1 MSDRRTFLKQAG
13 ILAAGLP
20 LTAGLHRSANAALA
34 NNPHNAMPAPLP
46 RNKWAQL
53 RQLFDQDPD
62 YLHFSNFLITSHP
75 KPVREAIEMHR
86 AALDKNPGL
95 AMDWDLGVIEQR
107 EEDVRVWA
115 GRYLQADAKQIALTG
130 STTEG
135 LAMIYGGVHVRPDQ
149 EILTSVHEHYAT
161 HTILALRT
169 QRDGT
174 KVRKIKLFENPQTVS
189 KEEILAAIDRS
200 IKPETRVLGM
210 TWVQS
215 GSGVKTPIAEIG
227 ALVDKH
233 NRGRSDQDRIIYL
246 VDGVHGFGV
255 ENLSF
260 PAMNC
265 DFFIAGTHKWMFG
278 PRGTGIVCSRSTEV
292 KYVTP
297 IIPTFSE
304 ATAFSTTMTPGGYH
318 SFEHRWAL
326 NEAFKLHLQLGK
338 ADVQARIHAL
348 NDYMKKRLLAHPQIE
363 LVTPLSRE
371 LSSGFSFFRVKGKD
385 ADKIAAY
392 LMQNRVVADA
402 VDRDVGP
409 VIRTAPGLLN
419 TEAEIDRFMVLLGT
433 QLG

>member
-1 MSDRRTFLKQAG
+1 MSNRRAFLKQAG

-20 LTAGLHRSANAALA
+20 LTASLPALA
-34 NNPHNAMPAPLP
+34 HATPQAPAP
-46 RNKWAQL
+46 RDKWAQL
-53 RQLFDQDPD
+53 RLLFNQDPD
-62 YLHFSNFLITSHP
+62 YLHFSNFLITTHP
-75 KPVREAIEMHR
+75 KPVREAIEKHR

-95 AMDWDLGVIEQR
+95 AMDWDLGVIEER
-107 EEDVRVWA
+107 EEQVRAWA
-115 GRYLQADAKQIALTG
+115 GRYLQANARQIALTG

-149 EILTSVHEHYAT
+149 EILTTEHEHYAT

-169 QRDGT
+169 ERDGT
-174 KVRKIKLFENPQTVS
+174 HVRKIRLFKDPQTAT
-189 KEEILAAIDRS
+189 KTEILEAINSS
-200 IKPETRVLGM
+200 IRPETRVLGM
-210 TWVQS
+210 CWVHS
-215 GSGVKTPIAEIG
+215 GSGVKLPIADIG

-233 NRGRSDQDRIIYL
+233 NRGRSDADRILYV

-255 ENLSF
+255 DDLSF

-278 PRGTGIVCSRSTEV
+278 PRGTGIVCSRFEEV

-326 NEAFKLHLQLGK
+326 DEAFKLHLELGK
-338 ADVQARIHAL
+338 AEVQARIHAL
-348 NDYMKKRLLAHPQIE
+348 NSYLKKRLLEHPQIE
-363 LVTPLSRE
+363 LVTPLSPE
-371 LSSGFSFFRVKGKD
+371 LSAGFTFFRIKHKD
-385 ADKIAAY
+385 SDKVAAY

-402 VDRDVGP
+402 VHRDVGP

-419 TEAEIDRFMVLLGT
+419 NEQEIDRFMALLGT
-433 QLG
+433 QLRAA

>member
-20 LTAGLHRSANAALA
+20 LTAGLHNVASAT
-34 NNPHNAMPAPLP
+34 PQPSLP
-46 RNKWAQL
+46 GDKWAQL

-107 EEDVRVWA
+107 EEEVRVWA
-115 GRYLQADAKQIALTG
+115 GRYLQANAKQIALTG

-149 EILTSVHEHYAT
+149 EILTTAHEHYAT
-161 HTILALRT
+161 HTILNLRT

-174 KVRKIKLFENPQTVS
+174 RVRKIRLFKDPQTAS
-189 KEEILAAIDRS
+189 KAEVLASIDQN

-210 TWVQS
+210 TWVHS
-215 GSGVKTPIAEIG
+215 GSGVKLPIAQIG

-233 NRGRSDQDRIIYL
+233 NRHRSEQDRIIYL

-255 ENLSF
+255 EDLSF

-278 PRGTGIVCSRSTEV
+278 PRGTGIVCSRSEEV

-318 SFEHRWAL
+318 SFEYRWAL

-338 ADVQARIHAL
+338 AEVQARIHAL
-348 NDYMKKRLLAHPQIE
+348 NSYMKKRLQAHPRIE
-363 LVTPLSRE
+363 LVTPLSPE
-371 LSSGFSFFRVKGKD
+371 LSSGFSFFRVKGQSS
-385 ADKIAAY
+385 DKIAAW
-392 LMQNRVVADA
+392 LMQNRVIADA
-402 VDRDVGP
+402 VERDVGP
-409 VIRTAPGLLN
+409 VVRTAPGLLN
-419 TEAEIDRFMVLLGT
+419 TEAEVDRFMALLGQ
-433 QLG
+433 QL

>member
-20 LTAGLHRSANAALA
+20 LTAGLDNVANATPVLS
-34 NNPHNAMPAPLP
+34 PPGD
-46 RNKWAQL
+46 KWAQL

-107 EEDVRVWA
+107 EEEVRVWA
-115 GRYLQADAKQIALTG
+115 GRYLQANARQIALTG

-149 EILTSVHEHYAT
+149 EILTTAHEHYAT
-161 HTILALRT
+161 HTILDLRT

-174 KVRKIKLFENPQTVS
+174 RVRKIRLFKDPQTVS
-189 KEEILAAIDRS
+189 KAEILASIDQN
-200 IKPETRVLGM
+200 IKPQTRVLGM
-210 TWVQS
+210 TWVHS
-215 GSGVKTPIAEIG
+215 GSGVKLPVADIG

-233 NRGRSDQDRIIYL
+233 NRGRADQDRIIYL

-255 ENLSF
+255 EDLSF

-278 PRGTGIVCSRSTEV
+278 PRGTGIVCSRSEQV

-348 NDYMKKRLLAHPQIE
+348 NSHMKKRLQTHPQIE
-363 LVTPLSRE
+363 LVTPLSPE
-371 LSSGFSFFRVKGKD
+371 LSSGFSFFRVKGKSC
-385 ADKIAAY
+385 DKIAAW
-392 LMQNRVVADA
+392 LMQNRVIADA
-402 VDRDVGP
+402 VERDVGP

-419 TEAEIDRFMVLLGT
+419 TEAEVDRFIALLGK
-433 QLG
+433 QL